1 MSLTR
6 LIKSNSEEG
15 IMLKHIIS
23 LAGVNTNEISK
34 DILNS
39 EMKAKYLL
47 TDYKLASQLGAA
59 FDYLARF
66 VLKHYQV
73 KTGGTATNDKYVA
86 EHGLNGLLFYTKKE
100 KNNYKKVYNTGLDI
114 ITDYIN
120 GDDSPQTFKRLIG
133 VSVYFAKLESI
144 YRSGYSDLKEFSLTK
159 KIDPLVEQELI
170 NQIEIFI
177 DTFDEKFNIK
187 TKPNTIHYN
196 PTFGKCSVAVGG
208 ADADVIIN
216 DTLIDFK
223 SSKYLRSID
232 EDYIQLVGYYLFSR
246 VINAPTKI
254 NNICLYFSRYGKFV
268 EYKFTEKDLSNI
280 ESATRE
286 MDYFIQELI

>member
-47 TDYKLASQLGAA
+47 TDYKLASQLGSA

-73 KTGGTATNDKYVA
+73 KTGETAANDKYVA

-100 KNNYKKVYNTGLDI
+100 ENNYKKVYNTGLDV

-187 TKPNTIHYN
+187 TKPNTIYYN

-223 SSKYLRSID
+223 SSKYLKSID

-268 EYKFTEKDLSNI
+268 EYKFTEKDLPDV

-286 MDYFIQELI
+286 MNYFIQELI